1 METKTNSEGQDRD
14 ARRPGLER
22 IDRLLTI
29 VGAIFFGFLLLG
41 LFYFFGFGVQ
51 GWGN

>member
-1 METKTNSEGQDRD
+1 MESKPANEGTERN
-14 ARRPGLER
+14 ARRAGLDR

-29 VGAIFFGFLLLG
+29 IGAIFFGFVLLG

>member
-1 METKTNSEGQDRD
+1 MEIKTSSEGQDRD